1 MYIYIHTQAKTHA
14 THSYSRITPTHT
26 THKHITHTHN
36 THTHNTHTHNTHT
49 HNTHTTHTHNT
60 HTPPRPA
67 DAHHAP
73 VLCGV
78 FHSHRVVGEG
88 RDVEPV

>member
-36 THTHNTHTHNTHT
+36 THTHNTHT
-49 HNTHTTHTHNT
+49 
-60 HTPPRPA
+60 PPRPA